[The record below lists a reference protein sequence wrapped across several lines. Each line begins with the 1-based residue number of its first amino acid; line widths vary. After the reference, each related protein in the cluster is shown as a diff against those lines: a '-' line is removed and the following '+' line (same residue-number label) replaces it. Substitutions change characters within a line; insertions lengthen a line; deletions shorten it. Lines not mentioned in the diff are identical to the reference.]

1 MDISVS
7 FPSEGRIRLQS
18 RFLFSDPTALHCR
31 QFVERVLDAD
41 EVSGITIRGNG
52 YLRGSNVAE
61 IRYCPR
67 SYSRQEAIA
76 AIYKRL
82 AGDRPPNGH
91 ANGNGHANSNGHANG
106 NGHAHHAGG
115 NGQCT
120 TGSTQRTPDRKT
132 RGLGLRLPRLPIR
145 TRRVVAR
152 RPAAEGS
159 AWEVRHEGPG
169 RIRLHNERLHRRR
182 ELCQA
187 IERELMSVLGID
199 NYKTSDLTGS
209 VLILYDAR
217 QLNRAQVVE
226 ILDSALAQAEV
237 PEGKDQPDLH
247 LPLCTASLPLAAA
260 AQFLAPPLL
269 PVTAALFIY
278 LSIPTFKSARE
289 VLFVERRLGV
299 DVLDAIVVVGCVGTM
314 NIFAGTVL
322 CWCLSF
328 GRVLVKK
335 TQDDS
340 KRLLLS
346 AFGKQPRYVWLYK
359 DGVEVQIAMDRLQ
372 AGDVIVVNT
381 GEVVPVDGFV
391 KEGMAMIDQHALT
404 GESTPAEKG
413 IGDRV
418 FASTV
423 MVAGKIYVEVEK
435 AGNETASA
443 KISQIL
449 NDTAGY
455 KLTSQHKG
463 ERLADKAVIP
473 TLALA
478 SVGMATLGPG
488 GAVAILNS
496 DFGTGIRMAAPLA
509 MLSSLALC
517 ANKGILVKDG
527 RALELMNEVDTVLFD
542 KTGTLTRERPEVG
555 RVVACNG
562 HDPVAIL
569 RYAAAAEAKFAH
581 PIARAILHAYE
592 ETGQPLPPIDDSRYH
607 VGYGITVHLEGHAI
621 RVGSARFM
629 DLEHIA
635 IPPEVK
641 QALDQAHQEGNTLVM
656 VAVDDALGGAIELQ
670 ASVRPEVC
678 SIIEGLRKRGIKH
691 IAIISGDHDAP
702 TRKLAESLGMDR
714 YFAQVLPADKAEY
727 VEKLQKEGRKVCF
740 VGDGINDS
748 IALKKANV
756 SVSLRGAT
764 SIATDTAHIVFMEEG
779 LSKLCDLRDIARD
792 LDRNVKRS
800 WQLILAPN
808 GLCIAGAFTMGF
820 GVMMSV
826 LTNNVAA
833 LAALANGMLPLR
845 RIARAQAESQ
855 LEQDRRTAGGLAHRV
870 PPETVREI
878 HTATTD
884 IDVDV
889 DIEIEVRDPEED
901 AASDR
906 EVVIEVPAPD
916 FDAMADEDPID
927 LAEPPFEY
935 LGDCLFERPLQRA
948 VDDELRRAILEAA
961 VSRSDQLPFQADFEW
976 HPADPILHCKSSV
989 LPLAATFTPGR
1000 IAIYAKLSRT
1010 TRLLVTESNRRRA
1023 IRFIEEIADE
1033 LGL

>member
-1 MDISVS
+1 MRR
-7 FPSEGRIRLQS
+7 P
-18 RFLFSDPTALHCR
+18 A
-31 QFVERVLDAD
+31 
-41 EVSGITIRGNG
+41 GNG
-52 YLRGSNVAE
+52 R
-61 IRYCPR
+61 
-67 SYSRQEAIA
+67 
-76 AIYKRL
+76 
-82 AGDRPPNGH
+82 
-91 ANGNGHANSNGHANG
+91 
-106 NGHAHHAGG
+106 
-115 NGQCT
+115 
-120 TGSTQRTPDRKT
+120 RK
-132 RGLGLRLPRLPIR
+132 GLGFRIPRLPLG
-145 TRRVVAR
+145 TRRVVPR

-159 AWEVRHEGPG
+159 EWEVCHESPG
-169 RIRLHNERLHRRR
+169 RIRFQNERLHRRK
-182 ELCQA
+182 EVCQA
-187 IERELMSVLGID
+187 IERELMSILGID

-217 QLNRAQVVE
+217 QLNKAQLVE
-226 ILDSALAQAEV
+226 ILDSAIAQAEV
-237 PEGKDQPDLH
+237 PEGKDKADLH

-269 PVTAALFIY
+269 PVAAALFLY
-278 LSIPTFKSARE
+278 TSIPTFRNARE

-299 DVLDAIVVVGCVGTM
+299 DVLDAIVVVGCLGTM
-314 NIFAGTVL
+314 QIFPGTVL
-322 CWCLSF
+322 CWCLGF

-340 KRLLLS
+340 KRLLLN

-359 DGVEVQIAMDRLQ
+359 DGVEVQVSMDRLQ

-381 GEVVPVDGFV
+381 GEVVPVDGFI

-423 MVAGKIYVEVEK
+423 MVAGKVYVEVEK

-478 SVGMATLGPG
+478 SVGMATLGPA

-517 ANKGILVKDG
+517 AHKGILVKDG

-555 RVVACNG
+555 RVIACNG
-562 HDPVAIL
+562 HDPEAIL

-581 PIARAILHAYE
+581 PIAKAILHAFE
-592 ETGQPLPPIDDSRYH
+592 ATGQPLPPIDDSRYH
-607 VGYGITVHLEGHAI
+607 VGYGITVHIEGHAI

-629 DLEHIA
+629 DLENIA
-635 IPPEVK
+635 IPPEVHA
-641 QALDQAHQEGNTLVM
+641 ALDAAHREGNTLVM

-670 ASVRPEVC
+670 AVVRPEVR

-714 YFAQVLPADKAEY
+714 YFAQVLPADKADY

-756 SVSLRGAT
+756 SISLRGAT

-792 LDRNVKRS
+792 LDQQRQAELAVDPGAQRPVHRRRVHDGLRRDDVGADQQRRGPGGAGQRHAPAAADRPGPGREPARAGPAGGAGPGRPGRARDRS
-800 WQLILAPN
+800 WRSTRPRP
-808 GLCIAGAFTMGF
+808 T
-820 GVMMSV
+820 SRSRSR
-826 LTNNVAA
+826 
-833 LAALANGMLPLR
+833 PPR
-845 RIARAQAESQ
+845 
-855 LEQDRRTAGGLAHRV
+855 HRV
-870 PPETVREI
+870 DA
-878 HTATTD
+878 TA
-884 IDVDV
+884 
-889 DIEIEVRDPEED
+889 E
-901 AASDR
+901 
-906 EVVIEVPAPD
+906 EVVIEVPAPASRCPGRRGHD
-916 FDAMADEDPID
+916 RPRRAVLRPPGRVPLRAPAEEDAGRRAEAGDPGGGGP
-927 LAEPPFEY
+927 A
-935 LGDCLFERPLQRA
+935 ERPAPVPGGIRVARGRPGAEVQVEHAAHVCGVRA
-948 VDDELRRAILEAA
+948 GADRRLRETLAGHADARHRVQSAA
-961 VSRSDQLPFQADFEW
+961 G
-976 HPADPILHCKSSV
+976 DPVHR
-989 LPLAATFTPGR
+989 GD
-1000 IAIYAKLSRT
+1000 
-1010 TRLLVTESNRRRA
+1010 RR
-1023 IRFIEEIADE
+1023 
-1033 LGL
+1033 

>member
-1 MDISVS
+1 
-7 FPSEGRIRLQS
+7 
-18 RFLFSDPTALHCR
+18 
-31 QFVERVLDAD
+31 
-41 EVSGITIRGNG
+41 
-52 YLRGSNVAE
+52 
-61 IRYCPR
+61 
-67 SYSRQEAIA
+67 
-76 AIYKRL
+76 
-82 AGDRPPNGH
+82 
-91 ANGNGHANSNGHANG
+91 
-106 NGHAHHAGG
+106 
-115 NGQCT
+115 
-120 TGSTQRTPDRKT
+120 
-132 RGLGLRLPRLPIR
+132 
-145 TRRVVAR
+145 
-152 RPAAEGS
+152 
-159 AWEVRHEGPG
+159 
-169 RIRLHNERLHRRR
+169 
-182 ELCQA
+182 
-187 IERELMSVLGID
+187 
-199 NYKTSDLTGS
+199 
-209 VLILYDAR
+209 
-217 QLNRAQVVE
+217 
-226 ILDSALAQAEV
+226 
-237 PEGKDQPDLH
+237 
-247 LPLCTASLPLAAA
+247 
-260 AQFLAPPLL
+260 
-269 PVTAALFIY
+269 
-278 LSIPTFKSARE
+278 
-289 VLFVERRLGV
+289 
-299 DVLDAIVVVGCVGTM
+299 
-314 NIFAGTVL
+314 
-322 CWCLSF
+322 
-328 GRVLVKK
+328 
-335 TQDDS
+335 
-340 KRLLLS
+340 
-346 AFGKQPRYVWLYK
+346 
-359 DGVEVQIAMDRLQ
+359 
-372 AGDVIVVNT
+372 
-381 GEVVPVDGFV
+381 
-391 KEGMAMIDQHALT
+391 MIDQHALT

-423 MVAGKIYVEVEK
+423 MVAGKVYVEVEK

-478 SVGMATLGPG
+478 SVGMATMGPA

-517 ANKGILVKDG
+517 AHKGILVKDG

-555 RVVACNG
+555 RVIACND
-562 HDPVAIL
+562 HDPQAIL

-581 PIARAILHAYE
+581 PIAKAILHAYE
-592 ETGQPLPPIDDSRYH
+592 ATGQALPPIEDSRYH

-629 DLEHIA
+629 DLETIT
-635 IPPEVK
+635 IPPEVHA
-641 QALDQAHQEGNTLVM
+641 ALDEAHREGNTLVM

-670 ASVRPEVC
+670 ASVRPEVR

-714 YFAQVLPADKAEY
+714 YFAQVLPADKADY
-727 VEKLQKEGRKVCF
+727 VERLQKEGRKVCF

-845 RIARAQAESQ
+845 RIAQAQADSQ
-855 LEQDRRTAGGLAHRV
+855 LEQDKRVAKGLAGQV
-870 PPETVREI
+870 EPVTTLEI
-878 HTATTD
+878 HTPEADIQIEVCDPEEQDATTD
-884 IDVDV
+884 QEIVVD
-889 DIEIEVRDPEED
+889 
-901 AASDR
+901 
-906 EVVIEVPAPD
+906 VPAPA
-916 FDAMADEDPID
+916 FDAVAEEDTINVV
-927 LAEPPFEY
+927 EPSFDH
-935 LGDCLFERPLQRA
+935 LGDCLFERPLKRTL
-948 VDDELRRAILEAA
+948 DGELRRAILEAA
-961 VSRSDQLPFQADFEW
+961 MSRSDQLPFQADFEW
-976 HPADPILHCKSSV
+976 HASDPVLHFKSSI
-989 LPLAATFTPGR
+989 LPLSAAFAPGR
-1000 IAIYAKLSRT
+1000 IAVYAKLSLA
-1010 TRLLVTESNRRRA
+1010 TRMLVTESNRRRA

-1033 LGL
+1033 LDL